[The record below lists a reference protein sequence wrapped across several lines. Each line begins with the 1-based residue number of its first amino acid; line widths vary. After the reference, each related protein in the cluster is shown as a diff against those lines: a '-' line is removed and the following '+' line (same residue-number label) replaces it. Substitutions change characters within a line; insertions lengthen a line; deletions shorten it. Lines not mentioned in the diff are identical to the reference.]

1 MVVIRPSLAY
11 VTALRQE
18 WSRSM
23 KCLILSRTLFFALIV
38 ATSSQTSW
46 AQDGAA
52 LYRQRCAVCHEG
64 GASDRAPDR
73 AVLQYM
79 PAASIA
85 RTLETGVMRE
95 MAGSLTPAQRDAI
108 AAFLTGGAPR
118 EKADAAPHLPVG
130 LCLASSKNFSVEPNG
145 PQWNGWSVDAYNRR
159 FQSDA
164 MAGIYPPHLPL
175 THLKSPI

>member
-23 KCLILSRTLFFALIV
+23 KCLILSRILLFALIV

-64 GASDRAPDR
+64 GASDRPPDR
-73 AVLQYM
+73 AIRQYM
-79 PAASIA
+79 PAPSIA
-85 RTLETGVMRE
+85 RTLQT
-95 MAGSLTPAQRDAI
+95 AAI
-108 AAFLTGGAPR
+108 P
-118 EKADAAPHLPVG
+118 PLPG
-130 LCLASSKNFSVEPNG
+130 TS
-145 PQWNGWSVDAYNRR
+145 
-159 FQSDA
+159 
-164 MAGIYPPHLPL
+164 
-175 THLKSPI
+175 

>member
-11 VTALRQE
+11 VTALRQA

-64 GASDRAPDR
+64 GASDRTPDR

-95 MAGSLTPAQRDAI
+95 MAGSLTPPHPAP
-108 AAFLTGGAPR
+108 LTAPLPLGAPR
-118 EKADAAPHLPVG
+118 AH
-130 LCLASSKNFSVEPNG
+130 
-145 PQWNGWSVDAYNRR
+145 
-159 FQSDA
+159 
-164 MAGIYPPHLPL
+164 
-175 THLKSPI
+175 SPSA

>member
-1 MVVIRPSLAY
+1 MAVIRPSLAY
-11 VTALRQE
+11 VTGLRQE
-18 WSRSM
+18 GSRSM
-23 KCLILSRTLFFALIV
+23 KCLILSRPLLFALIV

-79 PAASIA
+79 QAASIA

-95 MAGSLTPAQRDAI
+95 MAGSPTPARRDAF
-108 AAFLTGGAPR
+108 APVLTWGPPPPKPA
-118 EKADAAPHLPVG
+118 AAPPPPDG
-130 LCLASSKNFSVEPNG
+130 RCPPPSESFSV
-145 PQWNGWSVDAYNRR
+145 
-159 FQSDA
+159 
-164 MAGIYPPHLPL
+164 
-175 THLKSPI
+175 

>member
-1 MVVIRPSLAY
+1 MAVIRPSLAY

-23 KCLILSRTLFFALIV
+23 KCLILSRTLLFALIV

-64 GASDRAPDR
+64 SASDRAPDR
-73 AVLQYM
+73 AILQYM

-95 MAGSLTPAQRDAI
+95 LAVSLTPAPRRAVPPVRPR
-108 AAFLTGGAPR
+108 GAPP
-118 EKADAAPHLPVG
+118 EKPHAAP
-130 LCLASSKNFSVEPNG
+130 
-145 PQWNGWSVDAYNRR
+145 
-159 FQSDA
+159 
-164 MAGIYPPHLPL
+164 PP
-175 THLKSPI
+175 

>member
-1 MVVIRPSLAY
+1 MAVIRPSLAY

-23 KCLILSRTLFFALIV
+23 KCLILSRTLLFALIV

-46 AQDGAA
+46 AQGGAA

-73 AVLQYM
+73 AILQYM

-95 MAGSLTPAQRDAI
+95 MAGSLSPAQRDAI

-118 EKADAAPHLPVG
+118 AKADAAPHPPVG
-130 LCLASSKNFSVEPNG
+130 PCPALAKSFSLEPSA
-145 PQWNGWSVDAYNRR
+145 PHWSGWSPDLANPP
-159 FQSDA
+159 FQSTA
-164 MAGIYPPHLPL
+164 IAGIPPPECTRCKHQ
-175 THLKSPI
+175 

>member
-1 MVVIRPSLAY
+1 MAVIRPSLAY

-23 KCLILSRTLFFALIV
+23 KCLILSRTLLFALIV

-46 AQDGAA
+46 AQDGAT

-95 MAGSLTPAQRDAI
+95 MAGAPTPAQREAN
-108 AAFLTGGAPR
+108 ATVLTGGAPPG
-118 EKADAAPHLPVG
+118 KSHAP
-130 LCLASSKNFSVEPNG
+130 
-145 PQWNGWSVDAYNRR
+145 
-159 FQSDA
+159 
-164 MAGIYPPHLPL
+164 PPP
-175 THLKSPI
+175 P

>member
-1 MVVIRPSLAY
+1 MAVIRPSLAY

-23 KCLILSRTLFFALIV
+23 KCLILSRTLLFALIV

-95 MAGSLTPAQRDAI
+95 MAGAPTPAR
-108 AAFLTGGAPR
+108 
-118 EKADAAPHLPVG
+118 ADRLAAPM
-130 LCLASSKNFSVEPNG
+130 
-145 PQWNGWSVDAYNRR
+145 NR
-159 FQSDA
+159 
-164 MAGIYPPHLPL
+164 
-175 THLKSPI
+175 KSPPAKRQAAPP